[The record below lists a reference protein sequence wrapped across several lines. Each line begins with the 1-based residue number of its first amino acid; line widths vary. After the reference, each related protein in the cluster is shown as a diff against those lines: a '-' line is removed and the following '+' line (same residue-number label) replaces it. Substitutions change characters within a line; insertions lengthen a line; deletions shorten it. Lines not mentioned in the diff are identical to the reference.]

1 MRIGNDVMMITKK
14 NGIFTVLFLSREF
27 LSREN
32 IDKIIICLPSFNENN
47 KEPVYKQTENG
58 SDNVE
63 IV

>member
-32 IDKIIICLPSFNENN
+32 IDKIIICLPSFNEKS
-47 KEPVYKQTENG
+47 KEPIYKQTENG